1 MVLSAPGLVGL
12 TFTKNYLLLLAASF
26 VMGFFLLGAG
36 APVGFQYSAEVSR
49 PAPESTS
56 QGLLLL
62 LGQISGLGFIVGMN
76 LMGMAATMRIFIGF
90 AAVNIILSLF
100 LKESK
105 MISQG

>member
-1 MVLSAPGLVGL
+1 VTHKTGKIS
-12 TFTKNYLLLLAASF
+12 SF
-26 VMGFFLLGAG
+26 SQFFDKL
-36 APVGFQYSAEVSR
+36 
-49 PAPESTS
+49 
-56 QGLLLL
+56 
-62 LGQISGLGFIVGMN
+62 GLGFIVGMN